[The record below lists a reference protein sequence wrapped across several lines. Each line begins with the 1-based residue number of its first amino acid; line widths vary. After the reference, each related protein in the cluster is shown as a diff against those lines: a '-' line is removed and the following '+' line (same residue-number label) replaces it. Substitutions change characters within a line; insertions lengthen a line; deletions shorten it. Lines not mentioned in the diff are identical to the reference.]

1 MRHYIFIFSLSIVF
15 VACGGG
21 SSCSNCSS
29 GSNNSNPTTQGSGA
43 YTINS
48 NSYVDPRMLE
58 EPYVWAGRGE
68 IDQLYTSSITGVT
81 YDYHVYLPPE
91 YDLEPE
97 RAFPVLY
104 VTDAQYDA
112 TYHAKLLDFEDRA
125 VIMVAISEGPTGR
138 RATDYIMPGAR
149 VYFDFF
155 TREFIPHIE
164 NQYRILAEERTFLGA
179 SAGGQIALVTLFL
192 DRDETPFFKNHISLD
207 PWIPNNVLENMIDD
221 SMEVNH
227 PFNKTLFISSATE
240 GGFTN
245 TVHPFVGRLRA
256 RNPEALAIHERIYA
270 VTHFDV
276 TWASLTHAYGII
288 YGARP

>member
-1 MRHYIFIFSLSIVF
+1 MKFLVF
-15 VACGGG
+15 VCLLSLLSACGGG
-21 SSCSNCSS
+21 SSCSDCSAY
-29 GSNNSNPTTQGSGA
+29 NPNTNNDNSNSNGSYVVSA
-43 YTINS
+43 P
-48 NSYVDPRMLE
+48 SYVDPRMLQ
-58 EPYVWAGRGE
+58 EPYDWAGRGE
-68 IDQLYTSSITGVT
+68 INQLFSSSITGVT

-97 RAFPVLY
+97 RHFAVLY

-112 TYHAKLLDFEDRA
+112 TFHAKVLDFEQRP

-155 TREFIPHIE
+155 TREFIPHVE
-164 NQYRILAEERTFLGA
+164 NQYRILAENRTFLGA

-192 DRDETPFFKNHISLD
+192 DRDETPIFKNHISLD
-207 PWIPNNVLENMIDD
+207 PWIPNNVLENLIDD
-221 SMEVNH
+221 SATIQR
-227 PFNKTLFISSATE
+227 PFNKTLFISSATD
-240 GGFTN
+240 GGFTR

-256 RNPEALAIHERIYA
+256 RNLNGLSIHERIYA

-276 TWASLTHAYGII
+276 TWASLSHAFAII
-288 YGARP
+288 YSDQ